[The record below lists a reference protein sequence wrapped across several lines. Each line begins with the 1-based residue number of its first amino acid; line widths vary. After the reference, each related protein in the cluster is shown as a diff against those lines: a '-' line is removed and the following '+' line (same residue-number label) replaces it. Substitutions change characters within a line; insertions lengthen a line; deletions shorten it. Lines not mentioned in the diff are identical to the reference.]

1 MPGEYCGQPARY
13 QISLQEDGVYDD
25 AVVNYGITTFD
36 NIGKSLLT
44 EFQILTNDNWASI
57 LYNVMDSETPWL
69 AAIYFSF
76 LVIFGSFFLINIILA
91 VILDSFTKV

>member
-1 MPGEYCGQPARY
+1 M
-13 QISLQEDGVYDD
+13 SLEEDGIGDD
-25 AVVNYGITTFD
+25 WVVNYGITTFD

-44 EFQILTNDNWASI
+44 EFQVLTNDDWARI
-57 LYNVMDSETPWL
+57 MYNVMDAEMPWL